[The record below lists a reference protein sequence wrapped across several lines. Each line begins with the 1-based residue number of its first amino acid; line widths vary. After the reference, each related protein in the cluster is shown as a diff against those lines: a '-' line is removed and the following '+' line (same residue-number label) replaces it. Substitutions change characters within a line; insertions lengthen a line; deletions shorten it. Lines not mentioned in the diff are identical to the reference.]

1 MPMNKQRNNIL
12 HKSLN
17 KSKSS
22 SIKPTDK
29 KKRKSAS
36 KPKPS
41 SKPKKPNSKP
51 KLKRISKSDKLK
63 TKSDQ
68 LKTKTKKMITKKT
81 YKKKIMYGGT
91 NIINASVGVIT
102 SMVDLGKSIFTEIG
116 AITSIGSDMS
126 RAVSRPSSIPS
137 AQDPPTTFEEAD
149 LDSIKKR

>member
-41 SKPKKPNSKP
+41 SKPKKPN
-51 KLKRISKSDKLK
+51 LKRISKSDKLK